1 MGASPTLGDLTPPP
15 RLGTEEE
22 VTMSA
27 SETETETRSTG
38 ELTLIDLYSTR
49 DTMLDSMVS
58 AHGESGIWGGIFNY
72 TNFILGSGIVG
83 MPYASK

>member
-1 MGASPTLGDLTPPP
+1 M
-15 RLGTEEE
+15 EKE

-27 SETETETRSTG
+27 SEPKTAKGSIS
-38 ELTLIDLYSTR
+38 ELTPMDLYSTH
-49 DTMLDSMVS
+49 DTRFDSMVF

-83 MPYASK
+83 MPYASKQQGYPKRLLT